1 MPRKKKEFDLTSEQL
16 KHFVQTGLN
25 VEQIAKRFETTK
37 PTILR
42 YIHASEELSRS
53 FKEGKAEMKK
63 YGRVSQDWSGS
74 GGPGIPNKPG
84 EKGGNLPESTR
95 VFDYT
100 TGWNLKFT
108 PGEEKKTRYTL
119 PQLRW
124 LSRECSIL
132 RAVIEARKAQIK
144 RVEWTVKPL
153 NKNVDPAT
161 DSQTKFA
168 KKLLKRPDGINTFQ
182 GWLNAVLEDL
192 IVLDNSYILPEVDVV
207 NERVRLIPID
217 ATTIKRVIDNQG
229 LTPQPPYM
237 AYQQIIDAKVK
248 SVLTADELIALQ
260 LNPTTDRRYGLSVI
274 ESAAPYALLA
284 IDRLK
289 FQASYYKD
297 GNLPEAMI
305 SCPEGWNAEDVAT
318 FQSLWN
324 AEFSGDA
331 ALNKRHRT
339 KFLESGMK
347 LIQAKDKDI
356 QENFDEYLARIICF
370 HLRVPPSAL
379 VTDNNRA
386 TADNARYAGE
396 KDGMMPLLNLI
407 EEFLDRILQE
417 QLGLDVEFCWDLEE
431 AIDPLEQAKI
441 NEIYAKNG
449 IKTTNEIRADI
460 GLEPIEG
467 GDDLKKPESP
477 GTITNQTQNEESN
490 Q

>member
-1 MPRKKKEFDLTSEQL
+1 MARKKKTFELTPEQL
-16 KHFVQTGLN
+16 KHFTETGLN
-25 VEQIAKRFETTK
+25 LDHIAKRFETTK
-37 PTILR
+37 PTMIR
-42 YIHASEELSRS
+42 YIRSDEKLSTA
-53 FKEGKAEMKK
+53 FKEGKALMKS
-63 YGRVSQDWSGS
+63 GRVSQEWSGY
-74 GGPGIPNKPG
+74 GGPGIPNKPS
-84 EKGGNLPESTR
+84 ERGGNLPDNTK
-95 VFDYT
+95 VFDYQ
-100 TGWNLKFT
+100 TGWNLRFT
-108 PGEEKKTRYTL
+108 PGEEQKTRYTL

-144 RVEWTVKPL
+144 RVEWTIKPL
-153 NKNVDPAT
+153 DKKVDPAT
-161 DSQTKFA
+161 DPETIFA
-168 KKLLKRPDGINTFQ
+168 KKLLKKPDGINNFQ
-182 GWLNAVLEDL
+182 GWLNSVLEDL
-192 IVLDNSYILPEVDVV
+192 IVLDNSYILPQV
-207 NERVRLIPID
+207 NAETEKVRLIPID
-217 ATTIKRVIDNQG
+217 ATTIKRVIDSQG
-229 LTPQPPYM
+229 LTPQPPLV
-237 AYQQIIDAKVK
+237 AYQQIIDAKVRTN
-248 SVLTADELIALQ
+248 LTADELIALQ

-274 ESAAPYALLA
+274 ESVAPYALLA

-289 FQASYYKD
+289 FQSAYYKD

-305 SCPEGWNAEDVAT
+305 SCPENWNAEDVAT

-339 KFLESGMK
+339 KFLEAGMK

-407 EEFLDRILQE
+407 ENFLDEILQD
-417 QLGLDVEFCWDLEE
+417 QLGLNVEFCWDLEE
-431 AIDPLEQAKI
+431 AIDPTEQAKI
-441 NEIYAKNG
+441 NEIYSKNG
-449 IKTTNEIRADI
+449 IKTVNEIRTEL

-467 GDDLKKPESP
+467 GDDLKKPETS
-477 GTITNQTQNEESN
+477 GTINQQNEE
-490 Q
+490 QQP